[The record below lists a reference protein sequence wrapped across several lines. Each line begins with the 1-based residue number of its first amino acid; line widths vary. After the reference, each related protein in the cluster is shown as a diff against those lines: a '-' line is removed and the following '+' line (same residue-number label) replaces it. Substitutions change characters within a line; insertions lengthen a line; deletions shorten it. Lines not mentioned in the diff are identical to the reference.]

1 LGGFKINNKYFSKTL
16 SFIQVLFLVQAC
28 SYKTKIDS
36 NYYCRQ
42 LKVSCIQSNKVVNFK
57 TSKGDFE
64 VKLVGKD
71 NPVTVS
77 NFLENIYNNIYE
89 NKKFYKIINYPQ
101 IRFIHG
107 GINPENKSYMERKQ
121 NLNKTSPTIP
131 LEIKFKEEIKPR
143 YNYQIKNPSETV
155 NLVNTFE
162 SGSIAMVKSGKNKS
176 SSTEFFF
183 VTTKI
188 PELDGRYSIFGK
200 IIKGLD
206 VLEKINKE
214 DYIKAVQI
222 SN

>member
-1 LGGFKINNKYFSKTL
+1 M
-16 SFIQVLFLVQAC
+16 FLVQAC
-28 SYKTKIDS
+28 SYKSKIDS
-36 NYYCRQ
+36 NYYCQ
-42 LKVSCIQSNKVVNFK
+42 KLKFSCIQSNKVVNFK

-64 VKLVGKD
+64 VKLFGKD

-77 NFLENIYNNIYE
+77 NFLENIDNNIYE

-107 GINPENKSYMERKQ
+107 GVNPENKFYIERKLI
-121 NLNKTSPTIP
+121 LNKTSPTIP

>member
-1 LGGFKINNKYFSKTL
+1 
-16 SFIQVLFLVQAC
+16 LFLVQAC
-28 SYKTKIDS
+28 SYKSKIDS
-36 NYYCRQ
+36 NYYCQ
-42 LKVSCIQSNKVVNFK
+42 KLKFNCIQSNKVVNFK

-64 VKLVGKD
+64 VKLFGKD

-77 NFLENIYNNIYE
+77 NFLENIDNNIYI
-89 NKKFYKIINYPQ
+89 NQKFYKIINYPQ
-101 IRFIHG
+101 ITFIHG
-107 GINPENKSYMERKQ
+107 GVNPENKFYIERKQ
-121 NLNKTSPTIP
+121 NLNKKSPSIP
-131 LEIKFKEEIKPR
+131 LEIKFKDEIKPR
-143 YNYQIKNPSETV
+143 YNYQIKNPNEIE

-183 VTTKI
+183 VTSKI
-188 PELDGRYSIFGK
+188 SELDGRYSVFGK
-200 IIKGLD
+200 IIKGLE

>member
-1 LGGFKINNKYFSKTL
+1 M
-16 SFIQVLFLVQAC
+16 FLVQAC
-28 SYKTKIDS
+28 SYKSKIDS
-36 NYYCRQ
+36 NYYCQ
-42 LKVSCIQSNKVVNFK
+42 KLKFSCIQSNKVVNFK

-64 VKLVGKD
+64 VKLFGKD

-77 NFLENIYNNIYE
+77 NFLENIDNNIYE
-89 NKKFYKIINYPQ
+89 NKKFYKIINYSQ

-107 GINPENKSYMERKQ
+107 GVNPENKPYIERKQ

-214 DYIKAVQI
+214 DYIKSVQI

>member
-1 LGGFKINNKYFSKTL
+1 M
-16 SFIQVLFLVQAC
+16 FLVQAC
-28 SYKTKIDS
+28 NYKYDIDS
-36 NYYCRQ
+36 NYYCQ
-42 LKVSCIQSNKVVNFK
+42 KLKLSCTKNNKKVIFK

-64 VKLVGKD
+64 VELFGKD
-71 NPVTVS
+71 KPVTVS
-77 NFLENIYNNIYE
+77 NFIENIEKNIYV
-89 NKKFYKIINYPQ
+89 NQKFYKIINYPQ

-107 GINPENKSYMERKQ
+107 GVNQENQFYIERKQ
-121 NLNKTSPTIP
+121 NLNKISPSIP

-143 YNYQIKNPSETV
+143 YNYQIKNPNETE

-183 VTTKI
+183 VTSEI

-206 VLEKINKE
+206 VLKKINKE

>member
-1 LGGFKINNKYFSKTL
+1 MI
-16 SFIQVLFLVQAC
+16 QAC
-28 SYKTKIDS
+28 SYKNKIDS
-36 NYYCRQ
+36 NFYCQ
-42 LKVSCIQSNKVVNFK
+42 KLKFNCIHTNKVVYFE
-57 TSKGDFE
+57 TTKGDFE
-64 VKLVGKD
+64 VKLFGKD

-77 NFLENIYNNIYE
+77 NFLENLDNNVYV
-89 NKKFYKIINYPQ
+89 NQKFYKIINFTHTS
-101 IRFIHG
+101 FIHAG
-107 GINPENKSYMERKQ
+107 VNPENKLYVERKQ
-121 NLNKTSPTIP
+121 NLNKISPSIP

-143 YNYQIKNPSETV
+143 YNYQIKNPNERE

-183 VTTKI
+183 VTSKI

-206 VLEKINKE
+206 VLKKINKE

>member
-1 LGGFKINNKYFSKTL
+1 M
-16 SFIQVLFLVQAC
+16 FLVQAC
-28 SYKTKIDS
+28 SYKSKIDS
-36 NYYCRQ
+36 NYYCQ
-42 LKVSCIQSNKVVNFK
+42 KLKFSCIQSNKVVNFK

-64 VKLVGKD
+64 VKLFGKD

-77 NFLENIYNNIYE
+77 NFLENIDNNIYE

-107 GINPENKSYMERKQ
+107 GVNPENKAYIERKQ

-162 SGSIAMVKSGKNKS
+162 SGSIAMVKSGKDKS

>member
-1 LGGFKINNKYFSKTL
+1 M
-16 SFIQVLFLVQAC
+16 FLVQAC
-28 SYKTKIDS
+28 SYKSKIDP
-36 NYYCRQ
+36 NYYCQ
-42 LKVSCIQSNKVVNFK
+42 KLKLSCIQSNKVVNFK
-57 TSKGDFE
+57 TSKGDFT
-64 VKLVGKD
+64 VKLFGKD

-77 NFLENIYNNIYE
+77 NFLENIDNNIYE

-107 GINPENKSYMERKQ
+107 GINPENKSYVERKL

-143 YNYQIKNPSETV
+143 YNYQIKNPSETL

-183 VTTKI
+183 LTNKI
-188 PELDGRYSIFGK
+188 TELDGRYSIFGK

-206 VLEKINKE
+206 VLEKINRE
-214 DYIKAVQI
+214 DYIKTVQI